1 MIDNSIQTKT
11 LPMLA
16 LRGLHVFPEML
27 LTFDVERQASVGALA
42 MAAKYGQLIFLSTQ
56 KNLTADMPQEADVYQ
71 VGTVCRIRQ
80 QLRQP
85 RGNVCRVMVEGLY
98 RAKFISMN
106 CDPKGYTAEII
117 PLPDKE
123 ERVSAARKE
132 ALLRNCISLFEEYI
146 HFNQDMISEQ
156 LLNLLANPKPGYVS
170 NYVAQNVHFAM
181 EDKQRVLEELYP
193 SRRLALLCK
202 LLSAEL
208 EVLNIEKEL
217 NEATQEAMNHN
228 QREYYLREEM
238 KVIQAELGEDDDIE
252 TYRSKIEALPVS
264 EEIKTRLNKELGRL
278 SKQPFGSSEA
288 AVIRS
293 YLDTCLEIPWG
304 KKTQE
309 TINISK
315 ARKILDDEHYGLEKV
330 KDRICE
336 YLAVKQ
342 LSPDIKGGL
351 ICLVGP
357 PGTGKTSIAQSIA
370 KATNRKLVRISLG
383 GVHDEAE
390 IRGHRRTYIG
400 SMPGRIIE
408 AISRS
413 GSMNP
418 LLLLDEI
425 DKLGSDYRGDPA
437 SALLEVLDSEQN
449 HSFRDHFLEIP
460 VDLSKVMFITTANTT
475 ETIPRPL
482 LDRMEVIQLSS
493 YTDEE
498 KLQIAR
504 RHLLPKEMAEHGIR
518 KGALRISDDVLR
530 AVIRDYTRESGVRLL
545 ERRLAAICRKTDMCL
560 LKGDVKRVTVT
571 EEDLP
576 KFLDCQPY
584 PPALH
589 TDREEIGV
597 VNGLAWTEAG
607 GEILEVEVNVMEGS
621 GKLELTGN
629 LGDVMK
635 ESAQAALSCL
645 RSRADALGIEADF
658 YKTRDIHV
666 HFPEGAVPKD
676 GPSAGIAMA
685 TAMLS
690 ALTDRKIKA
699 GYAMTGEITLRG
711 RVLPIGGLKEKTMAA
726 LRNGLHTVLIPADNV
741 WDLEEIDQTVRAA
754 LRFVPVS
761 TVDQVF
767 AEVLAPVMAKDE
779 PVRETAKEEPAMAA
793 FAPVTREPVDAGLRQ

>member
-1 MIDNSIQTKT
+1 MIDRLETKH
-11 LPMLA
+11 LL
-16 LRGLHVFPEML
+16 LRKAKLNDL
-27 LTFDVERQASVGALA
+27 NA

-56 KNLTADMPQEADVYQ
+56 KNLTADMPQEEDVYQ

-123 ERVSAARKE
+123 ERVSAAKKE

-400 SMPGRIIE
+400 SMPGRII
-408 AISRS
+408 S
-413 GSMNP
+413 GIIQAGSCNP
-418 LLLLDEI
+418 LMVLDEI
-425 DKLGSDYRGDPA
+425 DKLASDYRGDPSA
-437 SALLEVLDSEQN
+437 ALLEAFDGEQN
-449 HSFRDHFLEIP
+449 YAFRDNFLEIP
-460 VDLSKVMFITTANTT
+460 FDLSEVFFITTANSLD
-475 ETIPRPL
+475 TIPRAL
-482 LDRMEVIQLSS
+482 LDRMEVIELSS

-498 KLQIAR
+498 KLQIAKE
-504 RHLLPKEMAEHGIR
+504 HLIPKQRKKHGLR
-518 KGALRISDDVLR
+518 ANQLRIEDA
-530 AVIRDYTRESGVRLL
+530 AVREIIRSYTRESGVRLL
-545 ERRLAAICRKTDMCL
+545 EREIAAACRKAASGIAEEKFKSL
-560 LKGDVKRVTVT
+560 SLKAGQLEPILGPAKYKADEKRLRDEVGLV
-571 EEDLP
+571 
-576 KFLDCQPY
+576 
-584 PPALH
+584 
-589 TDREEIGV
+589 R
-597 VNGLAWTEAG
+597 GLAYTSVG
-607 GEILEVEVNVMEGS
+607 GEVLDVEVAVMEGS
-621 GKLELTGN
+621 GHLELTGN

-635 ESAQAALSCL
+635 ESAKAALSYI
-645 RSRADALGIEADF
+645 RSRADMLGIDPDF
-658 YKTRDIHV
+658 YKNKDIHI
-666 HFPEGAVPKD
+666 HFPEGAIPKD
-676 GPSAGIAMA
+676 GPSAGITMTIAMI
-685 TAMLS
+685 S
-690 ALTDRKIKA
+690 ALTGLPVRHDI
-699 GYAMTGEITLRG
+699 AMTGEITLRG
-711 RVLPIGGLKEKTMAA
+711 RVLAIGGLREKTMAA
-726 LRNGLHTVLIPADNV
+726 LRAGVKTVIIPADNES
-741 WDLEEIDQTVRAA
+741 DLEKIDPLVRKQ
-754 LRFVPVS
+754 LKFVP
-761 TVDQVF
+761 TEHVDN
-767 AEVLAPVMAKDE
+767 VLSLALVRSGEEKMPMCTAPGILGGERCA
-779 PVRETAKEEPAMAA
+779 VR
-793 FAPVTREPVDAGLRQ
+793 Q

>member
-56 KNLTADMPQEADVYQ
+56 KNLTADMPQEEDVYQ

-400 SMPGRIIE
+400 SMPGRII
-408 AISRS
+408 S
-413 GSMNP
+413 GIIQAGSCNP
-418 LLLLDEI
+418 LMVLDEI
-425 DKLGSDYRGDPA
+425 DKLASDYRGDPSA
-437 SALLEVLDSEQN
+437 ALLEAFDGEQN
-449 HSFRDHFLEIP
+449 YAFRDNFLEIP
-460 VDLSKVMFITTANTT
+460 FDLSEVFFITTANSLD
-475 ETIPRPL
+475 TIPRAL
-482 LDRMEVIQLSS
+482 LDRMEVIELSS

-498 KLQIAR
+498 KLQIAKE
-504 RHLLPKEMAEHGIR
+504 HLIPKQRKKHG
-518 KGALRISDDVLR
+518 LR
-530 AVIRDYTRESGVRLL
+530 ANQLRFEDAAVREMIRSYTRESGVRLL
-545 ERRLAAICRKTDMCL
+545 EREIAAACRKAASGIAEEKFKSL
-560 LKGDVKRVTVT
+560 SLKAGQLEPILGPAKYKADEKRLRDEVGLV
-571 EEDLP
+571 
-576 KFLDCQPY
+576 
-584 PPALH
+584 
-589 TDREEIGV
+589 R
-597 VNGLAWTEAG
+597 GLAYTSVG
-607 GEILEVEVNVMEGS
+607 GEVLDVEVAVMEGS
-621 GKLELTGN
+621 GHLELTGN

-635 ESAQAALSCL
+635 ESAKAALSYI
-645 RSRADALGIEADF
+645 RSRADMLGIDPDF
-658 YKTRDIHV
+658 YKNKDIHI
-666 HFPEGAVPKD
+666 HFPEGAIPKD
-676 GPSAGIAMA
+676 GPSAGITMTIAMI
-685 TAMLS
+685 S
-690 ALTDRKIKA
+690 ALTGLPVRHDI
-699 GYAMTGEITLRG
+699 AMTGEITLRG
-711 RVLPIGGLKEKTMAA
+711 RVLAIGGLREKTMAA
-726 LRNGLHTVLIPADNV
+726 LRAGVKTVIIPADNES
-741 WDLEEIDQTVRAA
+741 DLEKIDPLVRKQ
-754 LRFVPVS
+754 LKFVP
-761 TVDQVF
+761 TEHVDN
-767 AEVLAPVMAKDE
+767 VLSLALVRSGEEKLPMCTAPGILGGERCA
-779 PVRETAKEEPAMAA
+779 VR
-793 FAPVTREPVDAGLRQ
+793 Q